1 MTRRNPSR
9 ANDDSSLEREKRA
22 HPLGLFPDEGSAPR
36 DACVR
41 MRRLLRNAATTS
53 LFASAAAVAPL
64 QSQQSCEK
72 AVRML
77 GNVQIEVAPPA
88 GFVDVS
94 ALDADVCESLTADY
108 PPQVRTLAYFVTQT
122 EWQRFRRQP
131 SVGFS
136 LYLIAQVHPAVAG
149 DFRPRD
155 LVSQHVALAAIR

>member
-1 MTRRNPSR
+1 
-9 ANDDSSLEREKRA
+9 
-22 HPLGLFPDEGSAPR
+22 
-36 DACVR
+36 
-41 MRRLLRNAATTS
+41 
-53 LFASAAAVAPL
+53 
-64 QSQQSCEK
+64 
-72 AVRML
+72 ML